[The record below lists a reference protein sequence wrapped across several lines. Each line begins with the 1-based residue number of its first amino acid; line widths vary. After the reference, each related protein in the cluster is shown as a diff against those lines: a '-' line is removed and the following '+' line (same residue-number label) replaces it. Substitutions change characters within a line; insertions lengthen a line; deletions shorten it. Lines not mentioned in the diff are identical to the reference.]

1 MIDDIIS
8 AYSGKDPI
16 DIILDGIMSLIS
28 PSLKI
33 ASVGTVLD
41 ISIVADNNKLG
52 IQITLNEDCEF
63 ELGELLLKLEMVDSS
78 QWSTIQKGFTIWL
91 VSINNTTV
99 SANLQ
104 ISIGGLGATLYRSAK
119 EPILDDLLLLNKVG
133 MFFAVDYIHGASNP
147 LHYAGALVLDDFG
160 INLGGG
166 SNDGGNGMAKGLSRA
181 GRKIRI
187 LQILNLILPLQW
199 KKDRMST

>member
-1 MIDDIIS
+1 
-8 AYSGKDPI
+8 
-16 DIILDGIMSLIS
+16 MSLIS

-166 SNDGGNGMAKGLSRA
+166 SNDGGNGMAKGLLEGGEEDTDSANPQFDIAITMEKGQDVNVTMVGQTSYTFLSTRS
-181 GRKIRI
+181 
-187 LQILNLILPLQW
+187 LN
-199 KKDRMST
+199 R